1 MMAAKYVMVM
11 MGGTKAA
18 RRPSSVGE
26 RGVGGKEREGRGR
39 RDT

>member
-1 MMAAKYVMVM
+1 MVIEVMRMMMSS
-11 MGGTKAA
+11 TKAA

-26 RGVGGKEREGRGR
+26 RGVGGNEREGRGR